1 VHLDPTRVLP
11 ALALAAALVAGRADA
26 APRPFTARDLVAMQR
41 VSDPQPS
48 PDGKR
53 VVFVLRT
60 TDLEANKGR
69 TDLWLVNVDG
79 TGLRQLT
86 ASPEDDS
93 SPRWAP
99 DGRAIYFLSTR
110 GGSQQVWR
118 LRMDGGDAEKATSLP
133 VEVGSFAVA
142 KDGARLLVSAE
153 VFPDCSGTPQGALA
167 CTARRLEERA
177 GVKAS
182 GRLYTRLP
190 VRHWDEWEDGRRSH
204 LFVVPLAGGA
214 PVDLM
219 RSMDADCPSRPF
231 GDADDYAF
239 TPDGKGVV
247 FSAKDAGREEAWST
261 NFDLFLV
268 PADGSSDPRNLTPSN
283 KAADVKPAFSPDG
296 KRLAWLAMSVPGY
309 ESDRCRVMVRAWP
322 DGPDREAA
330 RGWDRS
336 PEEIAWSADSRTLYA
351 TADSL
356 GQHPLFAIDV
366 AEGGVRPVVKE
377 GHVGSPSAAGGLV
390 VFTREDFGA
399 PADLHTA
406 RPDGSGLRPITRVNA
421 GLLSQIA
428 MGASEQF
435 SFEGWNG
442 ESVHAWVVKPPGL
455 DPTGKAPVALLVHG
469 GPQGSWDDD
478 FHYRWNPQVY
488 AGAGYAALLVDFHGS
503 TGYGQAF
510 TDSIQGD
517 WGGKPLD
524 DLKAG
529 LAAALARYPWMNG
542 DRVAALGASFGGY
555 MMNWIEGAWPDRFRC
570 LVSHDG
576 NLDELHAYFDTE
588 ELWFPERD
596 HRGTPW
602 QAPES
607 YQRHNPVNLV
617 SQWKTPILV
626 VHGGKDYRVV
636 ETQGLSTFTAAQ
648 RRGVPS
654 EFLHFPDENHWVL
667 KPQNSLLWH
676 ETVLRWLD
684 RWTRP

>member
-1 VHLDPTRVLP
+1 MHLDPTRVLP
-11 ALALAAALVAGRADA
+11 ALALAAALVAGRAAA

-69 TDLWLVNVDG
+69 TDLWLVNLDG

-86 ASPEDDS
+86 ASPDDDS

-153 VFPDCSGTPQGALA
+153 VFPDCSGAPQGALA

-231 GDADDYAF
+231 GDADDYTF

-268 PADGSSDPRNLTPSN
+268 PADGSSAPRNLTPSN
-283 KAADVKPAFSPDG
+283 TAADVKPAFSPDG

-330 RGWDRS
+330 GGWDRS
-336 PEEIAWSADSRTLYA
+336 PEEITWSADSRTLYA

-390 VFTREDFGA
+390 LFTREDFGA

-406 RPDGSGLRPITRVNA
+406 RPDGLGLRPITRVNA

-435 SFEGWNG
+435 AFAGWNG
-442 ESVHAWVVKPPGL
+442 ETVHAWVVKPPGL
-455 DPTGKAPVALLVHG
+455 DPAGKVPVALLVHG

-529 LAAALARYPWMNG
+529 LAAALARYPWMDG

-555 MMNWIEGAWPDRFRC
+555 MMNWIEGAWPDCFRC

-576 NLDELHAYFDTE
+576 NLDEFHAYFDTE

-654 EFLHFPDENHWVL
+654 ELLHFPDENHWVL
-667 KPQNSLLWH
+667 KPQNSLVWH